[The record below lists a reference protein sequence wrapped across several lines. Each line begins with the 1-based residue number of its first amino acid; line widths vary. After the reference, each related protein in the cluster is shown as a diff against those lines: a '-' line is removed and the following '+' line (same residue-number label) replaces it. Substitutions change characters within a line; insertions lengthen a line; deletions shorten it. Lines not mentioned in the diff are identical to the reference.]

1 MTRSPQAATGY
12 AIQEEIANALSH
24 GLGAAAAIVATTLL
38 LVKGMPVLTPGQLA
52 GVAVYGA
59 SLILLFLCSTLYH
72 SITHEP
78 TKAAFK
84 RLDHCAIYL
93 LIAGTYTPMLTITL
107 QGHDLALVMLYV
119 IWGLALAGILFK
131 IWFIHRFKKLS
142 LITYLLMG
150 WLSMVMIADLWHT
163 LARPGFWLL
172 LAGGLCFTVGAGFY
186 AAKQYRYTHAIWHVF
201 VAAGAACHCLL
212 IGLYVIP
219 SLPAAAQAAGAA
231 C

>member
-1 MTRSPQAATGY
+1 MSHHPQAAGY

-24 GLGAAAAIVATTLL
+24 GLGTAAAIVATTLL

-72 SITHEP
+72 SITHAP

-107 QGHDLALVMLYV
+107 QGHDLALAMLYV
-119 IWGLALAGILFK
+119 
-131 IWFIHRFKKLS
+131 
-142 LITYLLMG
+142 
-150 WLSMVMIADLWHT
+150 
-163 LARPGFWLL
+163 
-172 LAGGLCFTVGAGFY
+172 
-186 AAKQYRYTHAIWHVF
+186 
-201 VAAGAACHCLL
+201 
-212 IGLYVIP
+212 
-219 SLPAAAQAAGAA
+219 
-231 C
+231 